1 MKRQQRST
9 TSRALTLLTAILPL
23 VAACSSSPDV
33 PLGQEGNIAGFIGGV
48 VADEPQAALV
58 GRRVLASGGSAADA
72 ATAMGFAMAVTLPS
86 RAGLGAGG
94 ACLAYDPKSTG
105 PGGGNP
111 EAILFPAVAPA
122 NPGRADRPAS
132 VPMLARGLVL
142 LQARYG
148 VLPVEGLMGPAEQYA
163 RLGVQV
169 SRALLR
175 DLAVVAGPLSADAG
189 ARSVFMHNG
198 VPLREGDLLVQP
210 ELATTIAKLRQSG
223 IGDLYQGQ
231 LAQRLVEA
239 MPSAGGG
246 LSISDLRVAL
256 PSFTPALQRAYN
268 VQDSFAYLP
277 ANVPGGLATAAAL
290 EALIKNN
297 TDLAGAQRRVAAI
310 QGALRRGAAPE
321 VALLDQSL
329 PDADLGTLPA
339 SAVFG
344 AVDHDGKAAMCAV
357 SMGNL
362 FGTGRVAQG
371 TGILLGASPASKPA
385 PLLSLAMMTNRALEG
400 FRGAAGG
407 TGQEAAP
414 VAAAFGLLEGLQGHL
429 PASPPEPGR
438 ADVLACTTILPKL
451 NGGCGWSADPRGL
464 GLAIGGN

>member
-9 TSRALTLLTAILPL
+9 MSRALTLLSTMLPL
-23 VAACSSSPDV
+23 VAACSSGSDV
-33 PLGQEGNIAGFIGGV
+33 PLGQEGNVQGFIGGV

-58 GRRVLASGGSAADA
+58 GRKVLSSGGSAADA

-86 RAGLGAGG
+86 RAGLGASG
-94 ACLAYDPKSTG
+94 ACLAYDPDLTG
-105 PGGGNP
+105 PGNGNP
-111 EAILFPAVAPA
+111 EAVLFQSIAPSH
-122 NPGRADRPAS
+122 PGGADRPAS

-148 VLPVEGLMGPAEQYA
+148 VLPIEGLMGPAEQYA
-163 RLGVQV
+163 RLGVPI

-175 DLAVVAGPLSADAG
+175 DLAVVAGPLSADPG
-189 ARSVFMHNG
+189 ARAVFIPGG
-198 VPLREGDLLVQP
+198 VPLKEGSLLLQP
-210 ELATTIAKLRQSG
+210 ELATTLAKLRQSG

-231 LAQRLVEA
+231 LAQRLVDA
-239 MPSAGGG
+239 MPQAGGG
-246 LSISDLRVAL
+246 LVITDLRGAL
-256 PSFTPALQRAYN
+256 PSVAPALLRPYD
-268 VQDSFAYLP
+268 VQTNFAYLP
-277 ANVPGGLATAAAL
+277 ATVPGGLATAAAMQSL
-290 EALIKNN
+290 VANN
-297 TDLAGAQRRVAAI
+297 SDLQAAQRRVSDI
-310 QGALRRGAAPE
+310 QGALKRGAVPDA
-321 VALLDQSL
+321 ALLDQPQ

-344 AVDHDGKAAMCAV
+344 AVDRNGKAAMCAV

-371 TGILLGASPASKPA
+371 TGILLGASPANKPSA
-385 PLLSLAMMTNRALEG
+385 LLALAMLYNRALPG

-414 VAAAFGLLEGLQGHL
+414 VAAAYGLIQGVLGKL
-429 PASPPEPGR
+429 PAAPPEPGR
-438 ADVLACTTILPKL
+438 ADVLACTTILPQL